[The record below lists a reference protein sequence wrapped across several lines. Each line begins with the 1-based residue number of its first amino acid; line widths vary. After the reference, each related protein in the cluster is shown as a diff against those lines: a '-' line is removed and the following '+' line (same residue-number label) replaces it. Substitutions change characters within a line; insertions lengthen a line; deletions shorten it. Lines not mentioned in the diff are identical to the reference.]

1 MFSRVLSI
9 INIDNNENFEYYI
22 TKKASVFNEEI
33 ENNYS

>member
-22 TKKASVFNEEI
+22 TKKAFVLNEEI